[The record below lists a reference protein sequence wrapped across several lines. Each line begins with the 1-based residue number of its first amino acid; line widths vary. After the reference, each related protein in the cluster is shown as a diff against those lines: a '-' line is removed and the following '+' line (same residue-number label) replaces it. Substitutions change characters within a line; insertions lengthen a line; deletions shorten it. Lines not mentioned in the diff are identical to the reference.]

1 MFIPE
6 IKFAEKDG
14 FSIAYQVWGEG
25 AETLIYVPGMV
36 SHLDVSAES
45 PEYVAFLSRLSENYK
60 VIIFDKRG
68 QGLSDRD
75 STVPGIESRMDDID
89 AVADAEKVDGFYLFG
104 YSEGAPIALLYAA
117 THPEKTLGVSVFG
130 GFAKFLNSDDFKL
143 MADKETILEGF
154 LPNWGKGLS
163 GYMFCP
169 QAMPGAQTA
178 MSKLERMVCSPRTLR
193 TILETNFQI
202 DIRKSLSSVEV
213 PCLIAHSRDDRA
225 ISVKNGRYLADH
237 INGAKYIEYAQG
249 GHFPHLGNIEQIVSD
264 LVTFFSN
271 NKQNYA
277 AQLKSLTTV
286 LFTDIVASTSKML
299 ELGDKKWA
307 TKIKCHDDLVSVTV
321 KEYSGN
327 VIKSTGD
334 GSLCVFDGPVRATR
348 CAMALRARLKEL
360 DLQIRCGLN
369 FGQVE
374 WVANDVVGKTVNISS
389 RVMDLAEAGQ
399 IFLTKDTVDVLTGA
413 DLSTSFVGKYQLKGF
428 EIEWDVYQIC

>member
-1 MFIPE
+1 MFVPE

-25 AETLIYVPGMV
+25 SETLIYVPGMI

-45 PEYVAFLSRLSENYK
+45 PEYVSFLSRLSENYR

-89 AVADAEKVDGFYLFG
+89 AVADAEKIKSFYLFG

-130 GFAKFLNSDDFKL
+130 GFPKFLNSEDFEL
-143 MADKETILEGF
+143 MTDKETILDGF

-163 GYMFCP
+163 GYLFCP
-169 QAMPGAQTA
+169 QAMPGAQMA
-178 MSKLERMVCSPRTLR
+178 MSKLERMVCSPSTLR
-193 TILETNFQI
+193 TILETNFKI
-202 DIRKSLSSVEV
+202 DIRSSLSSVEV
-213 PCLIAHSRDDRA
+213 PCLIAHARDDRA
-225 ISVKNGRYLADH
+225 ISVRNGRYLADH
-237 INGAKYIEYAQG
+237 IIGAKYIEYAHG
-249 GHFPHLGNIEQIVSD
+249 GHFPHLGNIDQIVSD

-271 NKQNYA
+271 NQRSDGTHSKC
-277 AQLKSLTTV
+277 LTTV
-286 LFTDIVASTSKML
+286 LFTDIVGSTSKML

-307 TKIKCHDDLVSVTV
+307 TKIKSHDEAVNVTV
-321 KEYSGN
+321 GKFNGK

-334 GSLCVFDGPVRATR
+334 GSLCVFDGPVRASK
-348 CAMALRARLKEL
+348 CAMALRTRLKEL
-360 DLQIRCGLN
+360 DLNIRCGLN

-389 RVMDLAEAGQ
+389 RVMDLADADQ
-399 IFLTKDTVDVLTGA
+399 IFLTKDIVDVLSGA
-413 DLSTSFVGKYQLKGF
+413 DLDTSFVGKYQLKGF
-428 EIEWDVYQIC
+428 DNEWDVYQIR